1 MKWIHSFFIFSL
13 TFNSIICFSASKKY
27 FENKIHYRT
36 MFGQCP
42 SKVVGRLTLS
52 LIKEFEKEQSLLAV
66 KKKIVDEKLEEKYY
80 LSSYAIS
87 YDPLQKMI
95 KFNYDCPKALMKV
108 QIYKENGEEFYTA
121 ILVDNGKLYDPTY
134 EVLLRA
140 EKKIKKDLAH
150 LAIPAELLSTD
161 VHKKLT
167 SLINELNQD
176 LVSKISEV
184 ILSEKEELTIILS
197 IGRKPSSAFLG
208 KDFWTEKLGKLSN
221 IVGYMA
227 KKKTIPSVINLT
239 NSKKVVVKFPD
250 KI

>member
-1 MKWIHSFFIFSL
+1 
-13 TFNSIICFSASKKY
+13 
-27 FENKIHYRT
+27 

-42 SKVVGRLTLS
+42 SKVVGRLTLT
-52 LIKEFEKEQSLLAV
+52 LIKEFEKNRSLLDV

-80 LSSYAIS
+80 LSSYKID

-95 KFNYDCPKALMKV
+95 KFQYDCPKALMKV
-108 QIYKENGEEFYTA
+108 QIYKKDGDEFYTA

-140 EKKIKKDLAH
+140 EKKILKELPH
-150 LAIPAELLSTD
+150 MAIPASLINSK

-167 SLINELNQD
+167 SLLND
-176 LVSKISEV
+176 LGSPFLKRVSEV

-208 KDFWTEKLGKLSN
+208 KDYWTEKVEKLN
-221 IVGYMA
+221 GIVDYMA

-250 KI
+250 A

>member
-1 MKWIHSFFIFSL
+1 MKNLFLITLSCLPLLSFGI
-13 TFNSIICFSASKKY
+13 SKKY
-27 FENKIHYRT
+27 YEDKIHYRT

-52 LIKEFEKEQSLLAV
+52 LIKEFEKNKSLFDV
-66 KKKIVDEKLEEKYY
+66 KKKIVDEKLDEKYY
-80 LSSYAIS
+80 LSSYKVE

-108 QIYKENGEEFYTA
+108 QIYKKDGDEFYTA

-140 EKKIKKDLAH
+140 EKKITKELPH
-150 LAIPAELLSTD
+150 LAVPADLINSK

-167 SLINELNQD
+167 SLLNH
-176 LVSKISEV
+176 LNNSFVNRISEV
-184 ILSEKEELTIILS
+184 ILNEKEELTIILS

-208 KDFWTEKLGKLSN
+208 KDYWTEKIEKLDS
-221 IVGYMA
+221 IVNYMA

-250 KI
+250 SV